1 MQLLYRS
8 ATPPSP
14 RGSPATLDRSVDV
27 LLLRRSGLQTHVEPL
42 IHFICRPTFPPPGL
56 HSTSEALWRLLNY
69 LKHHTV
75 KKESTLSVPWWPAV
89 PSLSHPLPGG
99 PALTGRGAHKSL
111 CLTIHGL
118 GKNANCFLLLLLFYC
133 KLGLFLGW
141 GGGGHQT
148 EMFLYTVFSH
158 LSFSSCATHYQTFPL
173 EEEWVNKC
181 VKKPRS
187 TISESFRVVIVVF
200 FTSAGW
206 GWGGGGM

>member
-8 ATPPSP
+8 ATPPCP

-118 GKNANCFLLLLLFYC
+118 GENANCFLLLLLFYC
-133 KLGLFLGW
+133 KLGLFFGWGVRW
-141 GGGGHQT
+141 GGGGAPDRDVSLHCILASLLQLLCHT
-148 EMFLYTVFSH
+148 LPDISTGGRVGEQMCQKAPL
-158 LSFSSCATHYQTFPL
+158 HYQ
-173 EEEWVNKC
+173 
-181 VKKPRS
+181 
-187 TISESFRVVIVVF
+187 
-200 FTSAGW
+200 
-206 GWGGGGM
+206 